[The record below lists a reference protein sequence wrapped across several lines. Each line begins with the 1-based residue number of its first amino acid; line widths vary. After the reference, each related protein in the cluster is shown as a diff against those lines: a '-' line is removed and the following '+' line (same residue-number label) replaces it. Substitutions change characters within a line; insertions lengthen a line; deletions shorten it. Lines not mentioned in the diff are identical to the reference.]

1 MRGVVYKSTGSWYL
15 VKTSDGEYIQA
26 RIKGI
31 FRLDKLKTTNPI
43 AVGDIVNINH
53 DENND
58 WVIDEIAERRNY
70 IIRQSPKNRTARHI
84 IASNLDQ
91 LVIVATIAQPRTSS
105 GFIDR
110 CLTTAEAYQIPAIII
125 FNKQDLLREK
135 DLAKLEEYVSI
146 YKKAGYTTLNT
157 SIITKENISEFK
169 QLLTNKTSLIAG
181 HSGVGKSSLIN
192 SILPDL
198 DLRTNIISSVHQK
211 GTHTTTFAEMHDLEF
226 GGRIIDT
233 PGIKEF
239 GVLDIEKHELSRY
252 FPDFLPFIPAC
263 KYSNC
268 LHINEP
274 QCGII
279 DALEKGAL
287 SFERY
292 KNYCNILEDID
303 GAMKSWEL
311 K

>member
-110 CLTTAEAYQIPAIII
+110 CLTTAEAYHIPAIII
-125 FNKQDLLREK
+125 FNKQDLLR
-135 DLAKLEEYVSI
+135 
-146 YKKAGYTTLNT
+146 
-157 SIITKENISEFK
+157 
-169 QLLTNKTSLIAG
+169 
-181 HSGVGKSSLIN
+181 
-192 SILPDL
+192 
-198 DLRTNIISSVHQK
+198 
-211 GTHTTTFAEMHDLEF
+211 
-226 GGRIIDT
+226 
-233 PGIKEF
+233 
-239 GVLDIEKHELSRY
+239 
-252 FPDFLPFIPAC
+252 
-263 KYSNC
+263 
-268 LHINEP
+268 
-274 QCGII
+274 
-279 DALEKGAL
+279 
-287 SFERY
+287 
-292 KNYCNILEDID
+292 
-303 GAMKSWEL
+303 
-311 K
+311 

>member
-58 WVIDEIAERRNY
+58 WIIDEIAERRNY

-110 CLTTAEAYQIPAIII
+110 CLTTAEAYHIPAIII

-263 KYSNC
+263 KFSNC

-292 KNYCNILEDID
+292 KNYFNILEDID